1 MSGLDE
7 IPGTM
12 WKRGAELQVGDKP
25 CEADGAF
32 FEVEGI
38 ERPCGA
44 YLVYRL
50 GNPNGYR
57 TAPPTLQVKPFAL
70 VRVVDPQAQAL

>member
-1 MSGLDE
+1 
-7 IPGTM
+7 M

-38 ERPCGA
+38 ERPRGA

-57 TAPPTLQVKPFAL
+57 IAPPTLQVKPFAL